1 MKKVVVSATMAILV
15 FSAAAFGAGADISF
29 RLTAG
34 ATWARY
40 FQSRGEAGIP
50 GFYFLPDDRVG
61 PAAGMGY
68 EIAFPFSRSLTLLS
82 SVDYI
87 QKGSRVE
94 PLVHTMNLYSNEGF
108 TYSAFKLE
116 ALSLTQ
122 LIKIKPFQDLFPY
135 ALAGFELSHVLSHT
149 YVTPPSDVIIFM
161 SPSNLKTSV
170 MNDTRKTDFGLVA
183 GAGAELGTGRWA
195 SFIEARY
202 HLGLANLSKGTG
214 IFLNYPTIKTR
225 AFTLLVGIRY
235 KLGKKA

>member
-1 MKKVVVSATMAILV
+1 MKRTMALAAIAILV
-15 FSAAAFGAGADISF
+15 LSGAAYGAGADISF
-29 RLTAG
+29 RLAGG

-50 GFYFLPDDRVG
+50 EFYFLPDDRVG

-68 EIAFPFSRSLTLLS
+68 EIAFPFSRSLTLLG

-94 PLVHTMNLYSNEGF
+94 PLFHTMNLYSKVGF
-108 TYSAFKLE
+108 TYSAFKFE

-135 ALAGFELSHVLSHT
+135 ALAGFELSHVLSHS
-149 YVTPPSDVIIFM
+149 YVMP
-161 SPSNLKTSV
+161 PSNLKTSV
-170 MNDTRKTDFGLVA
+170 TDDTRKTDFGLVA
-183 GAGAELGTGRWA
+183 GAGGELVSGRWA
-195 SFIEARY
+195 SFLEVRY

-214 IFLNYPTIKTR
+214 IFINYPNIKTR
-225 AFTLLVGIRY
+225 ALNLFVGIRY